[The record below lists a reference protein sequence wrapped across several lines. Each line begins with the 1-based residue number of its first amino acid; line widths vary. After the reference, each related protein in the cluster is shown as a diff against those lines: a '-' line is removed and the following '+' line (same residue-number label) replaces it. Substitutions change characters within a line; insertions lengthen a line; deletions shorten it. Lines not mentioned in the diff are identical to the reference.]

1 METVLQV
8 KGLSKQYKK
17 GIYASHNV
25 TFDVGKGEIFALIGP
40 NGAGKTTTIRMISTL
55 LQATEGDAIVAGHSI
70 LTEPDMVRK
79 SITYLPDEAGA
90 YKTMT
95 GREYLEFMASIYA
108 DNGEQA
114 YEFVKRGCEICELG
128 DRLNDKISNYSRGMA
143 RKLLLARAIM
153 PLPALAILD
162 EPTSGLDIINALE
175 IRRMI
180 RKLASEGMSFL
191 LSSHNML
198 EIEYVSDRVGII
210 AKGELL
216 EVGKPAELIEKYGA
230 QNLEEVFER
239 VVLVMAGQAMSGAIS
254 DSAEKASDLTICD
267 LDKTEF
273 TESVLNSL
281 KATAEAGDGKIT
293 VVDIKS
299 DDYAAELKRLDQ
311 DSVVIIPKG
320 FTEQVKQHKKADVGY
335 VQRMTSLATMSNTN
349 TGSDTALAVIQQ
361 AVKSTI
367 YQDKLSSGAMTED
380 EMNQL
385 EDPVEL
391 SETTVVGDKA
401 DKVSSSVVMSLCS
414 AQSMVVP
421 IIMFVLIMFSAQMIL
436 SAISTEKIDK
446 TLETLLSAPVSRLS
460 VLASKMLAAGV
471 VAALQ
476 AVVYMFGM
484 SKMTGGLTEGMGDTS
499 AYESAMENLG
509 LTMSIG
515 QYALVGIQMF
525 VSILISLSL
534 SMVLGALAKDAKSA
548 QTMLLPITF
557 SAMISYLLA
566 MVVDIRTLSPVI
578 KYIVY
583 AIPFTHTFMASE
595 NVMFGNYSL
604 YAGGLIYQI
613 VLLVVCMTVALKI
626 FMSDKI
632 FTMSIGGKQR
642 TRKSFAF
649 NKK

>member
-1 METVLQV
+1 MKFYSLFRKELKEMLSLQTIITMIVTV
-8 KGLSKQYKK
+8 
-17 GIYASHNV
+17 
-25 TFDVGKGEIFALIGP
+25 
-40 NGAGKTTTIRMISTL
+40 
-55 LQATEGDAIVAGHSI
+55 
-70 LTEPDMVRK
+70 
-79 SITYLPDEAGA
+79 
-90 YKTMT
+90 
-95 GREYLEFMASIYA
+95 
-108 DNGEQA
+108 
-114 YEFVKRGCEICELG
+114 
-128 DRLNDKISNYSRGMA
+128 
-143 RKLLLARAIM
+143 
-153 PLPALAILD
+153 
-162 EPTSGLDIINALE
+162 
-175 IRRMI
+175 
-180 RKLASEGMSFL
+180 
-191 LSSHNML
+191 
-198 EIEYVSDRVGII
+198 
-210 AKGELL
+210 
-216 EVGKPAELIEKYGA
+216 
-230 QNLEEVFER
+230 

-273 TESVLNSL
+273 TENVLNSL
-281 KATAEAGDGKIT
+281 KATAKAGDGKIT

-335 VQRMTSLATMSNTN
+335 VQRMTSLSTMSNIN
-349 TGSDTALAVIQQ
+349 TGSDTALAV
-361 AVKSTI
+361 I

-385 EDPVEL
+385 EDPVLL

-401 DKVSSSVVMSLCS
+401 DKVSSSIVMSLCS

-515 QYALVGIQMF
+515 QYVLVGIQMF

-557 SAMISYLLA
+557 SAMIPYLLA

-649 NKK
+649 MKK

>member
-1 METVLQV
+1 MKFYSLFRKELKEMLSLQTIITMIVTV
-8 KGLSKQYKK
+8 
-17 GIYASHNV
+17 
-25 TFDVGKGEIFALIGP
+25 
-40 NGAGKTTTIRMISTL
+40 
-55 LQATEGDAIVAGHSI
+55 
-70 LTEPDMVRK
+70 
-79 SITYLPDEAGA
+79 
-90 YKTMT
+90 
-95 GREYLEFMASIYA
+95 
-108 DNGEQA
+108 
-114 YEFVKRGCEICELG
+114 
-128 DRLNDKISNYSRGMA
+128 
-143 RKLLLARAIM
+143 
-153 PLPALAILD
+153 
-162 EPTSGLDIINALE
+162 
-175 IRRMI
+175 
-180 RKLASEGMSFL
+180 
-191 LSSHNML
+191 
-198 EIEYVSDRVGII
+198 
-210 AKGELL
+210 
-216 EVGKPAELIEKYGA
+216 
-230 QNLEEVFER
+230 

-254 DSAEKASDLTICD
+254 DNAEKASDLTICD

-273 TESVLNSL
+273 TENVLNSL
-281 KATAEAGDGKIT
+281 KATAKAGDGKIT

-335 VQRMTSLATMSNTN
+335 IQRMTSLATMSNIN
-349 TGSDTALAVIQQ
+349 TGSDTALAVIQ

-367 YQDKLSSGAMTED
+367 YQDKLSSGAMTEE

-385 EDPVEL
+385 EDPVLL

-476 AVVYMFGM
+476 SVVYMFGM

-515 QYALVGIQMF
+515 QYVLVGIQMF

-557 SAMISYLLA
+557 SAMIPYLLA

-649 NKK
+649 KKR

>member
-1 METVLQV
+1 MKFYSLFRKELKEMLSLQTIITMIVTV
-8 KGLSKQYKK
+8 
-17 GIYASHNV
+17 
-25 TFDVGKGEIFALIGP
+25 
-40 NGAGKTTTIRMISTL
+40 
-55 LQATEGDAIVAGHSI
+55 
-70 LTEPDMVRK
+70 
-79 SITYLPDEAGA
+79 
-90 YKTMT
+90 
-95 GREYLEFMASIYA
+95 
-108 DNGEQA
+108 
-114 YEFVKRGCEICELG
+114 
-128 DRLNDKISNYSRGMA
+128 
-143 RKLLLARAIM
+143 
-153 PLPALAILD
+153 
-162 EPTSGLDIINALE
+162 
-175 IRRMI
+175 
-180 RKLASEGMSFL
+180 
-191 LSSHNML
+191 
-198 EIEYVSDRVGII
+198 
-210 AKGELL
+210 
-216 EVGKPAELIEKYGA
+216 
-230 QNLEEVFER
+230 

-254 DSAEKASDLTICD
+254 DSSEKASDLTICD

-273 TESVLNSL
+273 TENVLNSL
-281 KATAEAGDGKIT
+281 KATAKASDGKIT

-299 DDYAAELKRLDQ
+299 DDYATELKRLDQ

-335 VQRMTSLATMSNTN
+335 VQRMTSLATMSNIN

-385 EDPVEL
+385 EDPVLL

-401 DKVSSSVVMSLCS
+401 DKVSSSIVMSLCS

-446 TLETLLSAPVSRLS
+446 TLETLLSTPVSRLS

-509 LTMSIG
+509 LTMSVG

-525 VSILISLSL
+525 VSILIALSL

-557 SAMISYLLA
+557 SAMIPYLLS

-649 NKK
+649 KKR

>member
-1 METVLQV
+1 MKFYSLFRKELKEMLSLQTIITMIVTV
-8 KGLSKQYKK
+8 
-17 GIYASHNV
+17 
-25 TFDVGKGEIFALIGP
+25 
-40 NGAGKTTTIRMISTL
+40 
-55 LQATEGDAIVAGHSI
+55 
-70 LTEPDMVRK
+70 
-79 SITYLPDEAGA
+79 
-90 YKTMT
+90 
-95 GREYLEFMASIYA
+95 
-108 DNGEQA
+108 
-114 YEFVKRGCEICELG
+114 
-128 DRLNDKISNYSRGMA
+128 
-143 RKLLLARAIM
+143 
-153 PLPALAILD
+153 
-162 EPTSGLDIINALE
+162 
-175 IRRMI
+175 
-180 RKLASEGMSFL
+180 
-191 LSSHNML
+191 
-198 EIEYVSDRVGII
+198 
-210 AKGELL
+210 
-216 EVGKPAELIEKYGA
+216 
-230 QNLEEVFER
+230 

-273 TESVLNSL
+273 TENVLNSL
-281 KATAEAGDGKIT
+281 KATAKAGDGKIT

-361 AVKSTI
+361 
-367 YQDKLSSGAMTED
+367 DKLSSGAMTED

-385 EDPVEL
+385 EDPVLL

-509 LTMSIG
+509 LTMSVG

-557 SAMISYLLA
+557 SAMIPYLLA

-649 NKK
+649 KKK

>member
-1 METVLQV
+1 MKFYSLFRKELKEMLSLQTIITMIVTV
-8 KGLSKQYKK
+8 
-17 GIYASHNV
+17 
-25 TFDVGKGEIFALIGP
+25 
-40 NGAGKTTTIRMISTL
+40 
-55 LQATEGDAIVAGHSI
+55 
-70 LTEPDMVRK
+70 
-79 SITYLPDEAGA
+79 
-90 YKTMT
+90 
-95 GREYLEFMASIYA
+95 
-108 DNGEQA
+108 
-114 YEFVKRGCEICELG
+114 
-128 DRLNDKISNYSRGMA
+128 
-143 RKLLLARAIM
+143 
-153 PLPALAILD
+153 
-162 EPTSGLDIINALE
+162 
-175 IRRMI
+175 
-180 RKLASEGMSFL
+180 
-191 LSSHNML
+191 
-198 EIEYVSDRVGII
+198 
-210 AKGELL
+210 
-216 EVGKPAELIEKYGA
+216 
-230 QNLEEVFER
+230 

-273 TESVLNSL
+273 TENVLNSL
-281 KATAEAGDGKIT
+281 KATAKAGDGKIT

-335 VQRMTSLATMSNTN
+335 IQRMTSLATMSNIN
-349 TGSDTALAVIQQ
+349 TDTALAVIQQ

-367 YQDKLSSGAMTED
+367 YQDKLSSGAMTEE

-385 EDPVEL
+385 EDPVLL

-460 VLASKMLAAGV
+460 VLTSKMLAAGV

-515 QYALVGIQMF
+515 QYVLVGIQMF

-557 SAMISYLLA
+557 SAMIPYLLA

-632 FTMSIGGKQR
+632 FTMSIGGKHR

-649 NKK
+649 KKK

>member
-1 METVLQV
+1 MKFYSLFRKELKEMLSLQTIITMIVTV
-8 KGLSKQYKK
+8 
-17 GIYASHNV
+17 
-25 TFDVGKGEIFALIGP
+25 
-40 NGAGKTTTIRMISTL
+40 
-55 LQATEGDAIVAGHSI
+55 
-70 LTEPDMVRK
+70 
-79 SITYLPDEAGA
+79 
-90 YKTMT
+90 
-95 GREYLEFMASIYA
+95 
-108 DNGEQA
+108 
-114 YEFVKRGCEICELG
+114 
-128 DRLNDKISNYSRGMA
+128 
-143 RKLLLARAIM
+143 
-153 PLPALAILD
+153 
-162 EPTSGLDIINALE
+162 
-175 IRRMI
+175 
-180 RKLASEGMSFL
+180 
-191 LSSHNML
+191 
-198 EIEYVSDRVGII
+198 
-210 AKGELL
+210 
-216 EVGKPAELIEKYGA
+216 
-230 QNLEEVFER
+230 

-273 TESVLNSL
+273 TENVLNSL
-281 KATAEAGDGKIT
+281 KATAKAGDGKIT

-335 VQRMTSLATMSNTN
+335 IQRMTSLATMSNIN

-367 YQDKLSSGAMTED
+367 YQDKLSSGAMTEE

-385 EDPVEL
+385 EDPVLL

-460 VLASKMLAAGV
+460 VLTSKMLAAGV

-484 SKMTGGLTEGMGDTS
+484 SKMTGEGMGDTS

-515 QYALVGIQMF
+515 QYVLVGIQMF

-557 SAMISYLLA
+557 SAMIPYLLA

-632 FTMSIGGKQR
+632 FTMSIGGKHR

-649 NKK
+649 KKK

>member
-1 METVLQV
+1 MKFYSLFRKELKEMLSLQTIITMIVTV
-8 KGLSKQYKK
+8 
-17 GIYASHNV
+17 
-25 TFDVGKGEIFALIGP
+25 
-40 NGAGKTTTIRMISTL
+40 
-55 LQATEGDAIVAGHSI
+55 
-70 LTEPDMVRK
+70 
-79 SITYLPDEAGA
+79 
-90 YKTMT
+90 
-95 GREYLEFMASIYA
+95 
-108 DNGEQA
+108 
-114 YEFVKRGCEICELG
+114 
-128 DRLNDKISNYSRGMA
+128 
-143 RKLLLARAIM
+143 
-153 PLPALAILD
+153 
-162 EPTSGLDIINALE
+162 
-175 IRRMI
+175 
-180 RKLASEGMSFL
+180 
-191 LSSHNML
+191 
-198 EIEYVSDRVGII
+198 
-210 AKGELL
+210 
-216 EVGKPAELIEKYGA
+216 
-230 QNLEEVFER
+230 
-239 VVLVMAGQAMSGAIS
+239 VVLVMAGQAMSWAIS

-273 TESVLNSL
+273 TENVLNSL
-281 KATAEAGDGKIT
+281 KATAKAGDGKIT

-335 VQRMTSLATMSNTN
+335 VQRMTSLATMSNIN

-385 EDPVEL
+385 EDPVLL

-460 VLASKMLAAGV
+460 VLTSKMLAAGV

-548 QTMLLPITF
+548 QTMLLLPITF
-557 SAMISYLLA
+557 SAMIPYILA

-632 FTMSIGGKQR
+632 FTMSIGGKQK

-649 NKK
+649 KKR